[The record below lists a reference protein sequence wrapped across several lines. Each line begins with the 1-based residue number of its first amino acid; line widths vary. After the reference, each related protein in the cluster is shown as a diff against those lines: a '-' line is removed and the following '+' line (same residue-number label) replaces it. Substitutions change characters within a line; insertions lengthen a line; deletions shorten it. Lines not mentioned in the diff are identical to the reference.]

1 MILHRTQAGAG
12 PVYALVAR
20 RQFSLTLR
28 VRPALENLPPYI
40 AGRGVKEVGREL
52 GLEGR
57 IVKLA
62 SNEGSFGPFPA
73 AEIAIAEALQHTNRY
88 PEAGFRELRQ
98 ALAAR
103 NGVSADRILVG
114 AGLCAVIHHLAVAF
128 LDPGD
133 EVAYCSP
140 TFTAYRLEAIKMGAR
155 PVEAPLT
162 RDGAYDLDALASAVG
177 PRTKLVYVSNPNNPT
192 GNIVTRHELSAFLDR
207 LPDSVLPV
215 LDEAYFEYVD
225 HQDYPDGIREFA
237 GNGRPVMVMRTFS
250 KIYGLAGLRIGY
262 AVGPADV
269 VHACSRVQNS
279 MEVNRVALAAAQASL
294 DDKPEIERRRATN
307 RASRG
312 RLVDGLRALDYETLP
327 SEGNFVH
334 IHVGDGAAV
343 AAALEKQSVIVRP
356 LASMGDP
363 SAIRVTVGTS
373 EEVDIFLKAF
383 GDLLAAARN

>member
-1 MILHRTQAGAG
+1 M
-12 PVYALVAR
+12 
-20 RQFSLTLR
+20 SLTLR
-28 VRPALENLPPYI
+28 IRPALENLPAYS

-62 SNEGSFGPFPA
+62 SNEGPFGPFPA
-73 AEIAIAEALQHTNRY
+73 AEKAIAEALQQTNRY
-88 PEAGFRELRQ
+88 PDAGFRDLRE
-98 ALAAR
+98 ALAAKHD
-103 NGVSADRILVG
+103 VSADRILVG

-162 RDGAYDLDALASAVG
+162 RDGAYDLEALASAVN

-192 GNIVTRHELSAFLDR
+192 GNIVTRDRLSAFLEA

-215 LDEAYFEYVD
+215 LDEAYFEYVE
-225 HQDYPDGIREFA
+225 HQDYPDGILEFA
-237 GNGRPVMVMRTFS
+237 GNGRPVVVMRTFS
-250 KIYGLAGLRIGY
+250 KIYGLAGLRVGY

-269 VHACSRVQNS
+269 VRACSRVQNS

-294 DDKPEIERRRATN
+294 EGESEVKRRRAEN
-307 RASRG
+307 RANRG
-312 RLVDGLRALDYETLP
+312 RLVDGLRALDYEPLP

-343 AAALEKQSVIVRP
+343 AAALEKQGVIVRP
-356 LASMGDP
+356 LASMGNP
-363 SAIRVTVGTS
+363 SAVRVTVGTA
-373 EEVDIFLKAF
+373 EEVDIFLKA
-383 GDLLAAARN
+383 LRELPAATRS